1 MSPLQDIMSGLVNKT
16 PQSSHDLVAQA
27 ETVNP
32 TATIIIPDKNHLTSI
47 LSIIQHNPAHTFFLH
62 LTITSISLYSIIQV
76 DSWCHIN
83 HF

>member
-1 MSPLQDIMSGLVNKT
+1 MSTLQETMFSFVNKT
-16 PQSSHDLVAQA
+16 PQSSHDLVAVA
-27 ETVNP
+27 KTVNP
-32 TATIIIPDKNHLTSI
+32 TATIIIPDKNHLTAI

-62 LTITSISLYSIIQV
+62 LTVTLSSIILV

>member
-1 MSPLQDIMSGLVNKT
+1 MSTLQDTMSGFVSKT
-16 PQSSHDLVAQA
+16 PQPSHDLVAVA

-32 TATIIIPDKNHLTSI
+32 TATIIIPDKNHLTAI

-62 LTITSISLYSIIQV
+62 LTVTSISLSSIILV